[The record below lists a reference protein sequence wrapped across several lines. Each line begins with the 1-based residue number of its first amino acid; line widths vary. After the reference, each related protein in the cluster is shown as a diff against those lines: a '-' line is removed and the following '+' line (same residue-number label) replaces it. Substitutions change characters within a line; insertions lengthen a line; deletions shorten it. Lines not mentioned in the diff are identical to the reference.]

1 MLVEVARILAEEGP
15 YPRSILFVAFSGEER
30 GLLGSAHYTSN
41 AAVPLADTVAMVNLD
56 AASDAALWQWATR
69 EDRIVVSKDEDLFFL
84 ANRRGDCGRLL
95 WVRIGNCRRDALLR
109 AFERALPSIVAAFE
123 SGQRI
128 VELA

>member
-1 MLVEVARILAEEGP
+1 MR
-15 YPRSILFVAFSGEER
+15 FVVDNQLPPSLSRF
-30 GLLGSAHYTSN
+30 
-41 AAVPLADTVAMVNLD
+41 LADAGHDSLHVAMVNLD

-95 WVRIGNCRRDALLR
+95 WVRIGNCRRDALHR